1 MITLIALAYRSN
13 RCGRPPRLCGHRAS
27 GSFEKFTALTTTK
40 GAGPTGPSEL
50 RALLPDRQ

>member
-27 GSFEKFTALTTTK
+27 GSFENFTALTTT
-40 GAGPTGPSEL
+40 
-50 RALLPDRQ
+50 